1 MNRFVK
7 HFSLGM
13 RGMLSSVWLFATP
26 WTVAC
31 QSLLSM
37 GFSRQE
43 YWSGL
48 QFLPPGDLP
57 WPRYGTWISC
67 ISRQIVYC
75 IIKSNLQTCS
85 CCFLFACWLVF
96 RNHNLF
102 SFCPLRE
109 FNVSFSCEWQ
119 FKGWLWTV
127 LA

>member
-7 HFSLGM
+7 HFSFGM

-31 QSLLSM
+31 QALLSWDSP
-37 GFSRQE
+37 GKNTE
-43 YWSGL
+43 SGL
-48 QFLPPGDLP
+48 QFPPPGDLP
-57 WPRYGTWISC
+57 WPRDRTWVSC
-67 ISRQIVYC
+67 IGRQIVYC
-75 IIKSNLQTCS
+75 IIKSNLETCS
-85 CCFLFACWLVF
+85 YCFLFVCWLVF

-119 FKGWLWTV
+119 FRGWLWTV